1 MANPANPAVEPL
13 LPMLDNPNV
22 RSFLDMISAAEG
34 TTKHG
39 YNTLFG
45 GWEGNWVAFNTA
57 HDLTLPNS
65 KGDRIGFFMY
75 PTAENNEGRLD
86 SYAPDDFKYQ
96 ISAKEIKTI

>member
-1 MANPANPAVEPL
+1 MAMDPADVAKVMRLETPEWL
-13 LPMLDNPNV
+13 K
-22 RSFLDMISAAEG
+22 
-34 TTKHG
+34 TTEHPVVKPV

-75 PTAENNEGRLD
+75 PTAENNEGRFD

-96 ISAKEIKTI
+96 ISAKEIKAA